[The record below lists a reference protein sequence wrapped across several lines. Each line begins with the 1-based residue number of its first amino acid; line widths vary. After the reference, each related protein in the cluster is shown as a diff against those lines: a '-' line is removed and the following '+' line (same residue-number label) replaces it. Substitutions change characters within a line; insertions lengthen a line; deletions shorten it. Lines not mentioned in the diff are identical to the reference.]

1 MSDDEM
7 AGRHHRCDGHELGQT
22 SGDGEGQGGLACCS
36 PWVCKEPNTSGQLNN
51 SHNGFFGE
59 MSRSSVHFLI
69 GLFAFLI
76 LSCTSCLYIWG
87 INPLSVDSFVIIFS
101 LSEGCLFI
109 LFMVSFA
116 VQRLLILIRSHL
128 FIFPFIS
135 ITLGNG

>member
-116 VQRLLILIRSHL
+116 VQKLLSLIGP
-128 FIFPFIS
+128 IFFFIS
-135 ITLGNG
+135 ITLRGGS